1 MSNSIQILKDNIAC
15 QNQSF
20 FNFLTGNWN
29 GRFEVYQA
37 GTFNMT
43 LFKEYINVVASI
55 SFEDKQEFLEGIVD
69 LHHKLLN
76 SILQRDRIT
85 DRYFVEPSL
94 ITDITEV
101 HYSLLKSFF
110 KNDEMTQ
117 KSVSDDLADLVKYSN
132 DINETRFTII
142 PLFQSF
148 LDGEISKSE
157 FLIKSQELSTK
168 YNRTQYW
175 SAYGIFECINEE
187 VSASLINGEIDNTL
201 LIDIVSQNLD
211 ECKKRF
217 SK

>member
-20 FNFLTGNWN
+20 FYFLTGNWN

-76 SILQRDRIT
+76 SIIQRDRIT

-101 HYSLLKSFF
+101 HYSVLKSFF
-110 KNDEMTQ
+110 KNDEVTQ
-117 KSVSDDLADLVKYSN
+117 KSVSVDLANLVKYSN
-132 DINETRFTII
+132 DINETKFTVI
-142 PLFQSF
+142 PLFQGY
-148 LDGEISKSE
+148 LDGKISKKG
-157 FLIKSQELSTK
+157 FLIKFKELSEK
-168 YNRTQYW
+168 YNRIQYW
-175 SAYGIFECINEE
+175 SACGIFESINEE
-187 VSASLINGEIDNTL
+187 IQSSLIDGEIDDTL

-211 ECKKRF
+211 ECKRRF